1 MVAFDYLFPITD
13 VPPPYTAFP
22 LKGRSRQSAAA
33 PFSAVFRLA
42 QSFDKQTFY
51 IGDASQAASCRTMDL
66 ATRPAP
72 SSVADAGPHQEP

>member
-1 MVAFDYLFPITD
+1 MDNSCSNLPVGIAEAERT
-13 VPPPYTAFP
+13 
-22 LKGRSRQSAAA
+22 GSSRL
-33 PFSAVFRLA
+33 FSAVFRLA

>member
-1 MVAFDYLFPITD
+1 MPDSRHSASPPNLPVGFKELSRLAAVAL
-13 VPPPYTAFP
+13 
-22 LKGRSRQSAAA
+22 
-33 PFSAVFRLA
+33 FSAVFRLA